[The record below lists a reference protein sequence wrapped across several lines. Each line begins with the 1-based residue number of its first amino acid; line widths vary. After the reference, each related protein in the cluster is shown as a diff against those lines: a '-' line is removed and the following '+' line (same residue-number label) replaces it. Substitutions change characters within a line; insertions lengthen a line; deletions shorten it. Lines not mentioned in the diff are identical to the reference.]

1 VEIVITESQLKKIIS
16 EAAQANA
23 TYTTGQDNYFT
34 SDKGN
39 KIKIPKGTR
48 FTAHNWNGKNLA
60 TVDRIEG
67 GKNIPSTIFYCE
79 SGKFFN
85 RPSNATGYDKTKVL
99 SKVLWDK
106 VCGRASLDKVWADK
120 KKYKDSIWKDKNGV
134 GVPYN
139 KSVDFESTEKMLQAN
154 GLNTKIKSSSIT
166 PQNPSHHMNLV
177 AVENIRS
184 LTNLVQFNTGANY
197 GCMAY
202 GLSSLGNTKSLGAR
216 AGKPGTNNSCPN
228 IIPSYTRASAEKLI
242 ECGKTVWNVAP
253 VSTTTGEMSNKDI
266 EKTLSGGK
274 FALKAPNG
282 YEGVFLIDF
291 YFSFGEILKDVKT
304 TEVLS
309 WAGGTSTGPGTPMAP
324 EGWFN
329 FFVNFYGNYT
339 KAYNSIKTQRVTC
352 FTSSNEQGVD
362 PHKVFQTLG
371 IASAFIPGVGL
382 FIAAGFGLLDATTYF
397 IEGKTTEGGITTF
410 ISLLPFISKIP
421 GIQSFA
427 KQTFESLA
435 KKLATNGVL
444 SKVEQRAYNF
454 ITSNKQQLQREVNAY
469 TKLNLPRWKAKL
481 LSNAKKWAREI
492 GKDTKKSQKQLIIDF
507 LESQARTEVA
517 KRTGVPTKGTT
528 GMKYYASKLKVPKK

>member
-16 EAAQANA
+16 EATETNA

-34 SDKGN
+34 SSKGN

-67 GKNIPSTIFYCE
+67 GKNVPSTIFYCE

-139 KSVDFESTEKMLQAN
+139 KSVDFKRTEDWLKSS
-154 GLNTKIKSSSIT
+154 GFNTKLQTASIT

-184 LTNLVQFNTGANY
+184 LTNLVQYNTGPNY

-202 GLSSLGNTKSLGAR
+202 GLSSLGNTKSLGT
-216 AGKPGTNNSCPN
+216 GTSKPGSERGSVCSN
-228 IIPSYTRASAEKLI
+228 IIPNYSKSTAAKLI
-242 ECGKTVWNVAP
+242 ECGKQLWDNSPTRNTQYS
-253 VSTTTGEMSNKDI
+253 STDVNKM
-266 EKTLSGGK
+266 LSGGK
-274 FALKAPNG
+274 VALKAPNG

-291 YFSFGEILKDVKT
+291 YYDFGEILKDVST
-304 TEVLS
+304 TEVMDYYRP
-309 WAGGTSTGPGTPMAP
+309 TGPKTNLAP
-324 EGWFN
+324 EGWAE
-329 FFVNFYGNYT
+329 FFLAFYGNYT

-352 FTSSNEQGVD
+352 FVSPNKQGVD
-362 PHKVFQTLG
+362 PHTVFTTLG
-371 IASAFIPGVGL
+371 IASSFIPGVG
-382 FIAAGFGLLDATTYF
+382 FVIAAGFGLLDATTYY
-397 IEGKTTEGGITTF
+397 IEGKTTEGGIATF
-410 ISLLPFISKIP
+410 ISLIPFISKIP
-421 GIQSFA
+421 GVQSFT
-427 KQTFESLA
+427 KQTFESLI
-435 KKLATNGVL
+435 KKIL
-444 SKVEQRAYNF
+444 SGGALNKVEQRAYNL
-454 ITSNKQQLQREVNAY
+454 IKTNKEQIQREINAY
-469 TKLNLPRWKAKL
+469 AKINLPRWKAKL
-481 LSNAKKWAREI
+481 YSAAKKWAIEM
-492 GKDTKKSQKQLIIDF
+492 GKDSNKPASQLIIDF
-507 LESQARTEVA
+507 VESQTRMYVA
-517 KRTGVPTKGTT
+517 NQTGVPTKGTT

>member
-1 VEIVITESQLKKIIS
+1 
-16 EAAQANA
+16 
-23 TYTTGQDNYFT
+23 
-34 SDKGN
+34 
-39 KIKIPKGTR
+39 
-48 FTAHNWNGKNLA
+48 
-60 TVDRIEG
+60 
-67 GKNIPSTIFYCE
+67 
-79 SGKFFN
+79 
-85 RPSNATGYDKTKVL
+85 
-99 SKVLWDK
+99 
-106 VCGRASLDKVWADK
+106 VWADK

-184 LTNLVQFNTGANY
+184 LTNLVQSNTGANY

-202 GLSSLGNTKSLGAR
+202 GLSSLGNTKSLGTTNSV
-216 AGKPGTNNSCPN
+216 PGNSSNVGCSKTITNYSK
-228 IIPSYTRASAEKLI
+228 STASKLN
-242 ECGKTVWNVAP
+242 ECGKAAWNVAP
-253 VSTTTGEMSNKDI
+253 VSSTTGEMSNKNI
-266 EKTLSGGK
+266 EKSLSGGK
-274 FALKAPNG
+274 FVQKAPNG

-309 WAGGTSTGPGTPMAP
+309 WAGGSSTGPGTPMAP

-352 FTSSNEQGVD
+352 FVSPNKQGVD
-362 PHKVFQTLG
+362 PHTVFQTLG
-371 IASAFIPGVGL
+371 IASSFIPGVGL

-397 IEGKTTEGGITTF
+397 IEGKTTEGGVATF
-410 ISLLPFISKIP
+410 ISLIPFISKVP
-421 GIQSFA
+421 GVQSFA
-427 KQTFESLA
+427 KQTFESLV
-435 KKLATNGVL
+435 KKLLSNSAL

-454 ITSNKQQLQREVNAY
+454 IKANKQQLQREVNAY

-481 LSNAKKWAREI
+481 YSNAKKWAREM

-528 GMKYYASKLKVPKK
+528 GIKYYASKLKVPKK